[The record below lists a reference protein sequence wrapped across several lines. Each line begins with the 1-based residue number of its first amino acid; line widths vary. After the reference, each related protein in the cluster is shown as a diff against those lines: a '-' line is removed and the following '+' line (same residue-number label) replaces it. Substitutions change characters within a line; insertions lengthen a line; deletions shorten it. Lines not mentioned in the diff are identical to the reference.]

1 MRPSPW
7 SIGFVMIVLGGAT
20 LLYANSQGIRPTAVG
35 AIVAGALALAGFWLM
50 LRRQGA
56 FAAALIAGGLTAAT
70 GVAGFILHHPVGLP
84 LPPIVSLVAGLYVCL
99 RVLIAR
105 PGLAP
110 DRRRAES
117 EAEPPPDASTPPS
130 DATTK

>member
-35 AIVAGALALAGFWLM
+35 GIVAGVLAVAGFWLM

-56 FAAALIAGGLTAAT
+56 FAAAMIAGGLTAAT

-105 PGLAP
+105 PALSNEKRPPAELA
-110 DRRRAES
+110 DVD
-117 EAEPPPDASTPPS
+117 PPPNAV
-130 DATTK
+130 K